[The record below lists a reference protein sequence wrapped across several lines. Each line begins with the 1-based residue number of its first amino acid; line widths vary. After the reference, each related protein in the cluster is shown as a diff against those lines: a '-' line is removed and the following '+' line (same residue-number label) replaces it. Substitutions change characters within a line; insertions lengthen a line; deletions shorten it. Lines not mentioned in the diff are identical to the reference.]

1 MSDIQSVAQSTLQPV
16 ADLEAQLN
24 DFRPGVRAQALDKLL
39 ALNLLPLA
47 AWAEVANMHCHTFFS
62 FNAYGYSPTGLAWL
76 GRQRGFRLMGIV
88 DFDVLD
94 GVDEWLA
101 ACDRTGVRG
110 SAGIETR
117 VYLPEFDQYEMNS
130 PGEPGV
136 LYHMGIGFT
145 TGQVSPQAAA
155 LLHELR
161 SQSAQRNRGLVAT
174 VNAYLHP
181 VTVDYDADVL
191 PLTPTGNATERHIVV
206 AYVFAAARR
215 FPAER
220 DQARF
225 WAARLQM
232 PEADVAS
239 LMEQPAAFQNLIRAK
254 LMKKGGVGYVQPGH
268 DTFPPIDKL
277 NAMILACGA
286 LPCAAWLDGTTS
298 GEERIGDL
306 LDLLVGKGAV
316 ALNIVPDRNW
326 NLSDPATRDLKVR
339 KLYEVVE
346 LARQLD
352 LPLNIGT
359 EMNSFGQKLVDDFD
373 APALQPV
380 RQDFIDGAYFIYG
393 HTVLHRHTGLGYQSA
408 WAKAHFTDRRAA
420 NTFYTALGRAL
431 APGDAAARLAAVTPD
446 YDPADLLRLVV

>member
-1 MSDIQSVAQSTLQPV
+1 MTHTPSIAQ
-16 ADLEAQLN
+16 LEAQLN
-24 DFRPGVRAQALDKLL
+24 DFRPGVRAQALEQLL
-39 ALNLLPLA
+39 ASHVPPA
-47 AWAEVANMHCHTFFS
+47 ADWSEVANMHCHTFFS

-94 GVDEWLA
+94 GVDEWLT

-117 VYLPEFDQYEMNS
+117 VYLPEFTQYEMNS

-145 TGQVSPQAAA
+145 TGQVAPQAAT
-155 LLHELR
+155 LLQELR
-161 SQSAQRNRGLVAT
+161 AQSAQRNRGLIAA
-174 VNAYLHP
+174 VNAYLQP
-181 VTVDYDADVL
+181 VTVDYDMDVL

-206 AYVFAAARR
+206 AYVLAAARR
-215 FPAER
+215 FPDER
-220 DQARF
+220 GQARF
-225 WAARLQM
+225 WSARLQM
-232 PEADVAS
+232 AEAEVAT

-306 LDLLVGKGAV
+306 LDLLVGKSAV

-326 NLSDPATRDLKVR
+326 NLRDSAERERKVG

-359 EMNSFGQKLVDDFD
+359 EMNSFGLKLVDDFD

-380 RQDFIDGAYFIYG
+380 RQDFLDGAYFVYG
-393 HTVLHRHTGLGYQSA
+393 HTVLQRHTGLGYQSD
-408 WAKAHFTDRRAA
+408 WAKAHFTRRREA
-420 NTFYTALGRAL
+420 NAFYTALGRAV
-431 APGDAAARLAAVTPD
+431 APGAAAALFAEVTPD
-446 YDPADLLRLVV
+446 HDPAHVLRLAHAAL